1 MSKVEKLREK
11 MRRSPRDWRIDDLE
25 TLARRHGLGVR
36 KSGGSHVVFY
46 HAASGRILTV
56 PARRPIKPVYIK
68 AFLAL
73 LDETGG
79 SDEQTE
85 I

>member
-1 MSKVEKLREK
+1 MSKAKKPRQK
-11 MRRSPRDWRIDDLE
+11 MRQNPRDWRIEDLE
-25 TLARRHGLGVR
+25 TLARRYGLGVR
-36 KSGGSHVVFY
+36 KSGGSHAVFY
-46 HAASGRILTV
+46 HAASGRMLTV

-79 SDEQTE
+79 SDE
-85 I
+85 